1 MFLFVTKA
9 VPAVLKLVKS
19 FVNYLSGRDFAG
31 TKVYMNYSKKKKKN
45 ENSAN
50 RSETKEDHIFI
61 RN

>member
-31 TKVYMNYSKKKKKN
+31 TKVYMNYSKKKKKMK
-45 ENSAN
+45 
-50 RSETKEDHIFI
+50 TVLTDPKQKKTTFL
-61 RN
+61 